1 MEDEEGESVCEWRIC
16 GTCLLCTSLA
26 VSYLNLFLP
35 PPPPLQISS
44 CIQDLQE
51 LKAHTPTEHVDYNIL
66 HDVITELE
74 IIQKVKTT
82 TASRKTYPQAMS
94 LSGSSK

>member
-1 MEDEEGESVCEWRIC
+1 MLMEDMWDMSPLYISCC
-16 GTCLLCTSLA
+16 F
-26 VSYLNLFLP
+26 VSQPLP
-35 PPPPLQISS
+35 PSPPSLQISS

>member
-1 MEDEEGESVCEWRIC
+1 MRRVRVCVNGGYVGHVSSVHLSLFCIS
-16 GTCLLCTSLA
+16 TSSSL
-26 VSYLNLFLP
+26 
-35 PPPPLQISS
+35 PPLQISS

>member
-1 MEDEEGESVCEWRIC
+1 MGHVSSGVHLSLFRIS
-16 GTCLLCTSLA
+16 TS
-26 VSYLNLFLP
+26 SSFS
-35 PPPPLQISS
+35 PPPLQISS

-74 IIQKVKTT
+74 IIQKVKL
-82 TASRKTYPQAMS
+82 PQPPKNVMN